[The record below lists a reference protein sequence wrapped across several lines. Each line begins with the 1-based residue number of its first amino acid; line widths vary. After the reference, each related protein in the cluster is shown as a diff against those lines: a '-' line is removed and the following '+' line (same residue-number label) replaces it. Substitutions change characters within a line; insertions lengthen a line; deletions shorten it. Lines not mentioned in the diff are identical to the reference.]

1 MDVSGFLGGSVLT
14 QLDLLQPCQVWT
26 IGQVKQQ
33 LVGTDPKIAV
43 TFVEFSSKPLAL
55 NKINLRRLAQLYGT
69 HADNWVGKPL
79 VVYRSMTS
87 YQGQSMPCVR
97 VCGPQQVPP
106 DLICDQRGN
115 PVVYQNAAPQV
126 GQVSA
131 AAAASVAA
139 PQFAQPVT
147 APRVNP
153 VVYQPVPPQQPQVAW
168 SPAPAAPPQEAI
180 PQAGQQPVAAPH
192 QPAVPAQPQATA
204 TPWENKNGNS
214 PPSA

>member
-1 MDVSGFLGGSVLT
+1 MDVSGFLGGSVVT
-14 QLDLLQPCQVWT
+14 QLDLPQACQVWS

-43 TFVEFSSKPLAL
+43 TFVEFPNKPLAL

-69 HADNWVGKPL
+69 NADNWVGKP
-79 VVYRSMTS
+79 VMIYRSMTS

-97 VCGPQQVPP
+97 VCGPQQGPP
-106 DLICDQRGN
+106 DLICDQHGN
-115 PVVYQNAAPQV
+115 PVVYQHAAPQS
-126 GQVSA
+126 GQMSA
-131 AAAASVAA
+131 AAVAA

-168 SPAPAAPPQEAI
+168 TPAPAAPPQGAI
-180 PQAGQQPVAAPH
+180 PQAGQQPVAAP
-192 QPAVPAQPQATA
+192 QPPVAPAQPQAPA
-204 TPWENKNGNS
+204 TPWDNKNGNS